1 VGRGAV
7 MEEEVMEGGATEEED
22 SAEGEKEVEGD
33 LEAAAMEVAATE
45 AVATEAA
52 ATAAAA
58 TEEVGAKEADLACNN
73 SPSPYFL
80 DQYNLEHSRN
90 YLVESILDLLSSLN
104 RRRSRPRTLEVL
116 YHYC

>member
-1 VGRGAV
+1 
-7 MEEEVMEGGATEEED
+7 MEVRVRVKKVRM
-22 SAEGEKEVEGD
+22 KEVRVGGVRVR
-33 LEAAAMEVAATE
+33 MK
-45 AVATEAA
+45 
-52 ATAAAA
+52 
-58 TEEVGAKEADLACNN
+58 EVGAKEADLACNN

-80 DQYNLEHSRN
+80 DQHNLEHSRN